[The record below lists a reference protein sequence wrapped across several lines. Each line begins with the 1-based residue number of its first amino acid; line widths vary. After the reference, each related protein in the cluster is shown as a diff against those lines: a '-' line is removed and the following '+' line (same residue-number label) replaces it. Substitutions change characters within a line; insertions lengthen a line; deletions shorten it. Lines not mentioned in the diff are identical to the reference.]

1 MQTDK
6 NMKYSKNHTI
16 TCYEADA
23 NQLMRPT
30 AMLDLMQEA
39 ANVNATTLGFGFDE
53 MIETN
58 AAWVLSRMH
67 VRFDKLPAWRQDV
80 KLETWHKGVAKLFYL
95 RDFILSDTEGNAMIK
110 ATTSWLIIDMNTRR
124 LIRNSDLA
132 SSPEKCT
139 KEDVIAEPADK
150 VVVPVDIEPE
160 LVRKHPVT
168 WSEVD
173 TMGHVNNVKYVVW
186 AIDAVEQEVV
196 RERPLKE
203 LLVNYDAEVMPG
215 DTVKIFRTRQE
226 TEEGLVY
233 YITGKVGDKQNF
245 SVKLTF

>member
-1 MQTDK
+1 MDK
-6 NMKYSKNHTI
+6 TFSKDYTI

-39 ANVNATTLGFGFDE
+39 ANVNATTLGFGYDE
-53 MIETN
+53 MISSNT
-58 AAWVLSRMH
+58 AWVLSRIN
-67 VRFDKLPAWRQDV
+67 VKFINTPKWRDEV
-80 KLETWHKGVAKLFYL
+80 NLKTWHKGVSKLFYL
-95 RDFILSDTEGNAMIK
+95 RDFILSDKEGNPMIL

-124 LIRNSDLA
+124 LVRNSDLA
-132 SSPEKCT
+132 LSDT
-139 KEDVIAEPADK
+139 AMDAIATPADK

-168 WSEVD
+168 WSEID
-173 TMGHVNNVKYVVW
+173 SNGHVNNVKYVVW
-186 AIDAVEQEVV
+186 AIDAIEQETIK
-196 RERPLKE
+196 EKPLKE

-215 DTVKIFRTRQE
+215 DTVKIFRIKQE
-226 TEEGLVY
+226 SEEGTIY

-245 SVKLTF
+245 SVKLVF